1 MNKIKSLGFT
11 IALLL
16 IIVVLVLL
24 RSTNKNLFKQD
35 PKAAIEAMGMEKN
48 VISATQLK
56 GQYLV
61 VDLSDEENFSPS
73 RFKNVVN
80 VPFNNLLDKPN
91 RKLLEDT
98 NEKIILYSEDIATS
112 SKAWVILNQ
121 LDFKDIFIL
130 QTEGNTDVL
139 KYKFQPD
146 TLAKL
151 E

>member
-24 RSTNKNLFKQD
+24 RSTNKNLFIQD
-35 PKAAIEAMGMEKN
+35 AKAAIEVMGMEEN

-61 VDLSDEENFSPS
+61 VDLSAKENFSPS
-73 RFKNVVN
+73 RFKNVMN

-98 NEKIILYSEDIATS
+98 NEKILLYSEDIATS

-121 LDFKDIFIL
+121 LDFKDVFIL
-130 QTEGNTDVL
+130 QTEGNTEHL